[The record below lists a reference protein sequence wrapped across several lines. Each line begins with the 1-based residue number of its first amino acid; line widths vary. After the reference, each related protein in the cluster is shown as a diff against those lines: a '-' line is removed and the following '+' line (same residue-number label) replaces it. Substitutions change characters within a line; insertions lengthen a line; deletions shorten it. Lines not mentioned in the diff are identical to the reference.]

1 MSIYSQ
7 SLLTLRKKIPKKILN
22 LKLLVMWEYRKLKT
36 ILQKVKIQIDIKKF
50 LRLKKLKILSLEN
63 VASNHN
69 VEVIVGSYTK

>member
-1 MSIYSQ
+1 
-7 SLLTLRKKIPKKILN
+7 
-22 LKLLVMWEYRKLKT
+22 MWEYRKLKT